1 MDDSSF
7 ADFKTVRRPRVDVLG
22 VERRRRWSREA
33 KLRIVRESLAPGA
46 VVSEVARRN
55 EVAASLIYVW
65 RRQALAGLLD
75 GFHPVRIIAEP
86 QGAPVDTADGD
97 ADVVPEPPREPRVP
111 AGSVSTARAICAP
124 EREHTSEPPTA
135 TPARSGIEV
144 TLPGG
149 VVVRVDGAVD
159 AKALRAVLAAL
170 VDR

>member
-1 MDDSSF
+1 M
-7 ADFKTVRRPRVDVLG
+7 
-22 VERRRRWSREA
+22 
-33 KLRIVRESLAPGA
+33 
-46 VVSEVARRN
+46 VSDVARRN

-86 QGAPVDTADGD
+86 QGLVASEATSVDMHVIAE
-97 ADVVPEPPREPRVP
+97 ARVP
-111 AGSVSTARAICAP
+111 RGTEARVP
-124 EREHTSEPPTA
+124 EREQRTEPAPTT

-149 VVVRVDGAVD
+149 AVVRVDGAVD
-159 AKALRAVLAAL
+159 AKALRAVLGTL